1 MSIPSSSLLKRNTPT
16 PYPHQRRT
24 ILVLCLTALLAFTTP
39 MTKAQEQRWRNCS
52 DAPTPLT
59 VVEALVEP
67 SPVQAGKEAAFMI
80 EYESGMEVSAG
91 ILDVTVKYLGIH
103 VYHKSGDLC
112 SAVQC
117 PLPAGSGSFVLKE
130 KMPAIAPPGHYSM
143 LVSVREP
150 ETDRQLLC
158 VEMDFSLSSWA
169 GALSKPF
176 SWLMGPKLGAQR
188 ADNHAAGAFVVDH

>member
-1 MSIPSSSLLKRNTPT
+1 
-16 PYPHQRRT
+16 
-24 ILVLCLTALLAFTTP
+24 

-80 EYESGMEVSAG
+80 EYESGME
-91 ILDVTVKYLGIH
+91 
-103 VYHKSGDLC
+103 
-112 SAVQC
+112 
-117 PLPAGSGSFVLKE
+117 
-130 KMPAIAPPGHYSM
+130 GHYSM

-176 SWLMGPKLGAQR
+176 SWLMGPQLGAQR